1 MASLAPDSTI
11 SSIAGTNAPETR
23 VCQPAVANP
32 TWTTAVVIDEAATE
46 APYGTMTG
54 ARSLWHWLSLH
65 WVFYKVW
72 MA

>member
-1 MASLAPDSTI
+1 M
-11 SSIAGTNAPETR
+11 
-23 VCQPAVANP
+23 ANP